1 VKHLLARR
9 SLFAAAPLVLAA
21 GVAGC
26 GSTTA
31 NQIAVTLANVQAE
44 TPIILAAL
52 NAYVASL
59 GKTLS
64 AATEATVTKALAA
77 ATGAAQQ
84 IAALPPSTTAS
95 AVVLLFVAD
104 VLPIIPLL
112 GLPVATAIAIS
123 GGLALLQAFAAGIPS
138 VAKPAAVA
146 SYGAEPTT
154 LVGASAPIPIPIPA
168 SVASAYYRG

>member
-1 VKHLLARR
+1 
-9 SLFAAAPLVLAA
+9 
-21 GVAGC
+21 
-26 GSTTA
+26 
-31 NQIAVTLANVQAE
+31 
-44 TPIILAAL
+44 
-52 NAYVASL
+52 
-59 GKTLS
+59 
-64 AATEATVTKALAA
+64 VTKALAA